1 MIVVEEVDDTVYING
16 TNFAITVTE
25 SDVRLITARD
35 LDREGIKALTEAL
48 EVAERIHINKW
59 IEAARERLNA

>member
-25 SDVRLITARD
+25 SDIKLITARD

-48 EVAERIHINKW
+48 EVAERIHIDMWLK
-59 IEAARERLNA
+59 AARERLNA